1 MVAAIDARAQMVTS
15 EPTVQD
21 AWRAL
26 EGVVDPEIPV
36 LTIGDLGIVRDVRL
50 LGTRVSVDITPT
62 YSGCPAM
69 ETIRSDIGQ
78 ALTNF
83 GFEEVTVH
91 TVLDEAW
98 TTDWISERGRQRLHE
113 YGIAPPSPTTSP
125 HPVRCP
131 QCAADH
137 VRLVS
142 EFGSTACKALMVCEV
157 CREPFDHFKVLEP

>member
-1 MVAAIDARAQMVTS
+1 VVTAIDAWAQMVKS
-15 EPTVQD
+15 EPTVED

-36 LTIGDLGIVRDVRL
+36 LTIGDLGILRDVRL
-50 LGTRVSVDITPT
+50 FGTRLNVDITPT

-78 ALTNF
+78 ALADA
-83 GFEEVTVH
+83 GFEEVTVR

-98 TTDWISERGRQRLHE
+98 TTDWISERGRRRLHE
-113 YGIAPPSPTTSP
+113 YGIAPPSLTSTSK
-125 HPVRCP
+125 PVRCP

-137 VRLVS
+137 VRVVS

-157 CREPFDHFKVLEP
+157 CREPFDHFKVL

>member
-1 MVAAIDARAQMVTS
+1 MVKS
-15 EPTVQD
+15 EPTVAD
-21 AWRAL
+21 AWRVL

-36 LTIGDLGIVRDVRL
+36 LTIGDLGIVRDIRL
-50 LGTRVSVDITPT
+50 LGARLTVDITPT

-69 ETIRSDIGQ
+69 ETIRSDIGR
-78 ALTNF
+78 ALADA

-91 TVLDEAW
+91 TVFDEAW
-98 TTDWISERGRQRLHE
+98 TTDWISERGRRRLDE
-113 YGIAPPSPTTSP
+113 YGIAPPSLTDSP
-125 HPVRCP
+125 QPVRCP
-131 QCAADH
+131 QCAADQ

>member
-1 MVAAIDARAQMVTS
+1 MVAAIDAWAQMVKS
-15 EPTVQD
+15 EPTVED

-36 LTIGDLGIVRDVRL
+36 LTIGDLGILRDVRL
-50 LGTRVSVDITPT
+50 LGGRVTVDITPT

-69 ETIRSDIGQ
+69 EAIRSDIGQ
-78 ALTNF
+78 TLTAA
-83 GFEEVTVH
+83 GFEGVTVR

-98 TTDWISERGRQRLHE
+98 TTDWISERGRRRLDE
-113 YGIAPPSPTTSP
+113 YGIAPPSLTSSP
-125 HPVRCP
+125 RPVRCP
-131 QCAADH
+131 RCAADG

-142 EFGSTACKALMVCEV
+142 EFGSTACKALMVCEA